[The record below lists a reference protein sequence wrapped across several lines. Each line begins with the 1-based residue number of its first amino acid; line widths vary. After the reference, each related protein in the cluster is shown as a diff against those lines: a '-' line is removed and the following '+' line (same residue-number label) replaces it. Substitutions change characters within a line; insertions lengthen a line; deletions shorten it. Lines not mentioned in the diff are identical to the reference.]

1 MSVEA
6 VHWALKQTTDEAV
19 DKLILIAMANY
30 ADETHSSWPSRKKL
44 AAAGMCSVDTVDR
57 ANRRL
62 EARNLIRK
70 SARTHKGGAHSSNFY
85 ELNVEGG
92 WPHHAAT
99 TDAAP
104 QPHLGAAPLAAPACG
119 HPSRIGCGH
128 KEPSLEPSLEPAPLP
143 PTAEPKVEAA
153 SGQLIEIDLKG
164 YNGKALRPPIVT
176 DADRQWAIKQKP
188 ETWDEDAPDLDW
200 AQHVAEQAE
209 SFESHYGHDRK
220 PSAEWSGL
228 WRRSWWKKADPS
240 IRHPKTAPARPH
252 PYVTDK
258 DPAWSHVLG
267 VLTKDELKV
276 AERFGV
282 FQFRPEDPRA
292 TLAGA
297 HAG

>member
-70 SARTHKGGAHSSNFY
+70 SARMHKGGAHSSNFY

-99 TDAAP
+99 
-104 QPHLGAAPLAAPACG
+104 LAAPACG

-143 PTAEPKVEAA
+143 PSPDEASLSGQANLKGFKGNRYRPSIRISAGDLTWATWLEYVAGKFGSEAA
-153 SGQLIEIDLKG
+153 
-164 YNGKALRPPIVT
+164 
-176 DADRQWAIKQKP
+176 DAISAAGGILAHSRWP
-188 ETWDEDAPDLDW
+188 SEDAPLP
-200 AQHVAEQAE
+200 E
-209 SFESHYGHDRK
+209 
-220 PSAEWSGL
+220 
-228 WRRSWWKKADPS
+228 
-240 IRHPKTAPARPH
+240 IAR
-252 PYVTDK
+252 
-258 DPAWSHVLG
+258 
-267 VLTKDELKV
+267 
-276 AERFGV
+276 
-282 FQFRPEDPRA
+282 
-292 TLAGA
+292 
-297 HAG
+297 